1 MTAKANHSMPAT
13 TCSIPLVLFG
23 IDSRGKPKAA
33 RFRKEHAGL
42 AVKAASQLALQV
54 VAGNDPKVAEIAARL
69 PVGRVH
75 ATGRAFVPF
84 IRRDLYEQLLAAA
97 GNGNLA
103 QPPAPPAG
111 GASGNAAGSRPPG
124 SSPKLPRNWQE
135 IGVGDLVL
143 AQWDPE
149 DGWYDAMVIEAAND
163 MFTLRWRDYPRER
176 RIVRHRLRLGLL
188 YPGPRPTAE
197 NGKSARGASHAKH
210 DKPVV
215 ANPATNG
222 QSLPKNWDEI
232 DVNHLVLAKT
242 EGPWANW
249 FEAIPI
255 ERAGD
260 GFKLRWRDYAAVPPV
275 IRPRFELALICPDA
289 A

>member
-1 MTAKANHSMPAT
+1 MTAKAIHSTPTKTGPA
-13 TCSIPLVLFG
+13 PLVLFG
-23 IDSRGKPKAA
+23 LDSRGKSKGA
-33 RFRKEHAGL
+33 RFGKEHADL
-42 AVKAASQLALQV
+42 AVKAASQLQLQV
-54 VAGNDPKVAEIAARL
+54 LAGNDPKIAEIVARL

-75 ATGRAFVPF
+75 VAGRTFVPF
-84 IRRDLYEQLLAAA
+84 IRRDLYDQLLAAT

-103 QPPAPPAG
+103 QPPAPPAS

-143 AQWDPE
+143 FQECLE
-149 DGWYDAMVIEAAND
+149 DGWYEAIVVEAVGD
-163 MFTLRWRDYPRER
+163 MFTLRWRDYPRQR
-176 RIVRHRLRLGLL
+176 RFARHRLRLGLL
-188 YPGPRPTAE
+188 YPGPKPSVETSRSVKASGQARHDRTVATHPAA
-197 NGKSARGASHAKH
+197 NGEA
-210 DKPVV
+210 
-215 ANPATNG
+215 
-222 QSLPKNWDEI
+222 LPKDWDEI
-232 DVNHLVLAKT
+232 DLNHLVLAKT

-260 GFKLRWRDYAAVPPV
+260 GFKLRWRDYASLPPA
-275 IRPRFELALICPDA
+275 IRPRFDLALICPDA